1 MSKIDDLLN
10 EAMNAEAKAQAF
22 YTDASNK
29 AQSQAGKKLFKE
41 LADFEGRHYERVK
54 GIIETRNQGNVLEA
68 PDAPDLMPDVKSEI
82 EGEVEPNKDEIVDV
96 LNIAIAAEQDAQLK
110 YKKIAD
116 MIEGPEG
123 KAIFSNLAE
132 EEYKHQR
139 ILEDQ
144 FYHMSNKGMIIWE

>member
-29 AQSQAGKKLFKE
+29 AESQAGKKLFKE
-41 LADFEGRHYERVK
+41 LADFEGKHYERLK
-54 GIIETRNQGNVLEA
+54 GIIDTRNQGNVLKA
-68 PDAPDLMPDVKSEI
+68 SPAPDLMPDVKSEI

-96 LNIAIAAEQDAQLK
+96 LNIAIAAEKDAQLK
-110 YKKIAD
+110 YREIAE
-116 MIEGPEG
+116 MIEEPEG
-123 KAIFSNLAE
+123 KAIFTNFAE

-144 FYHMSNKGMIIWE
+144 FYHMSNKGTIIWE

>member
-41 LADFEGRHYERVK
+41 LADFEGRHYDRVK
-54 GIIETRNQGNVLEA
+54 GIIETKNQGNVLEA
-68 PDAPDLMPDVKSEI
+68 PDAPDLMPDAKSEI

-96 LNIAIAAEQDAQLK
+96 LNIAIAAEQDAQRK
-110 YKKIAD
+110 YRKIAD
-116 MIEGPEG
+116 MIKEPEG
-123 KAIFSNLAE
+123 KTIFINLAE

-144 FYHMSNKGMIIWE
+144 FYNMSNKGMIIWE

>member
-10 EAMNAEAKAQAF
+10 EAMNAEAKAQTF

-41 LADFEGRHYERVK
+41 LADFEGKHYERLK
-54 GIIETRNQGNVLEA
+54 GIIDTRNQGNVLKA
-68 PDAPDLMPDVKSEI
+68 SPAPDLMQDVKSEI

-96 LNIAIAAEQDAQLK
+96 INIAIAAEKDAQLK
-110 YKKIAD
+110 YREIAE
-116 MIEGPEG
+116 MIEEPEG
-123 KAIFSNLAE
+123 KAIFNNLAE

-144 FYHMSNKGMIIWE
+144 FYHMSNKGTIIWE

>member
-1 MSKIDDLLN
+1 MDKIDDLLV

-22 YTDASNK
+22 YRDASSK

-54 GIIETRNQGNVLEA
+54 KIIETRNQGNALTKSSG
-68 PDAPDLMPDVKSEI
+68 PDLMPDVKSEI

-96 LNIAIAAEQDAQLK
+96 LNLAIAAEKDAQAK
-110 YKKIAD
+110 YRQIAD
-116 MIEGPEG
+116 MIDDTDS
-123 KAIFSNLAE
+123 KAIFSDLAE
-132 EEYKHQR
+132 EEHKHQR

>member
-1 MSKIDDLLN
+1 MDKIDDLLV
-10 EAMNAEAKAQAF
+10 EAMNAEANARAF
-22 YTDASNK
+22 YDDASNK

-54 GIIETRNQGNVLEA
+54 NIIEMRSKGNALEKTSGPVL
-68 PDAPDLMPDVKSEI
+68 MSDVKSEI

-96 LNIAIAAEQDAQLK
+96 LNIAIAAEKDAQAK
-110 YKKIAD
+110 YREIAD
-116 MIEGPEG
+116 MIEDDDG
-123 KAIFSNLAE
+123 KSIFNDLAE

-144 FYHMSNKGMIIWE
+144 FYHMSNKGIIIWE

>member
-10 EAMNAEAKAQAF
+10 AAMNAEGKAQAF
-22 YTDASNK
+22 YMDASNK

-54 GIIETRNQGNVLEA
+54 GIIDMRNQGNALEKA
-68 PDAPDLMPDVKSEI
+68 IAPDLMPDVKSEI

-96 LNIAIAAEQDAQLK
+96 LNIAIAAEKDAQSK
-110 YKKIAD
+110 YREIAD
-116 MIEGPEG
+116 IIEEPDG
-123 KAIFSNLAE
+123 KAIFMNLAE
-132 EEYKHQR
+132 EENKHQR

-144 FYHMSNKGMIIWE
+144 FYHMSNKGLIIWE